1 MGGVNPL
8 ALSLIVRYAKCM
20 PTTRKL
26 KRNWEHQ
33 VWRADAVVAAG
44 LSFEAALREAQRLTQ
59 RGVFV
64 GIMAGPASAVWRVD
78 VEGDLVVLGEGEA
91 KSGGGEG
98 CLICGNLGGYSK
110 GAIGGRELLGKWDVV
125 RIKLG

>member
-1 MGGVNPL
+1 M
-8 ALSLIVRYAKCM
+8 
-20 PTTRKL
+20 

-44 LSFEAALREAQRLTQ
+44 LSFEAALREALRLTQ

-64 GIMAGPASAVWRVD
+64 GVMPHGGSLVWRVD
-78 VEGDLVVLGEGEA
+78 EDNDFVALGNGEA
-91 KSGGGEG
+91 RSGGGEG
-98 CLICGNLGGYSK
+98 CLVCGNLCGYSK
-110 GAIGGRELLGKWDVV
+110 GALSVNELLGKWDVV